1 MTISKSEIF
10 PLTSG
15 IEYFW
20 CNQQGK
26 PKYEFVFSVIHSEGN
41 FCLFGANE

>member
-26 PKYEFVFSVIHSEGN
+26 PKCEFVLSVIHSKDLVS
-41 FCLFGANE
+41 FRS